1 MIDLARQLSVDE
13 TPNTLAELIMKLADV
28 SGEIA
33 AKVRL
38 GALSGVLGSAGEQN
52 VQGETQKKLDV
63 IANDMLKEA
72 LLSLPQVRAIA
83 SEEEDNVVAANH
95 GGAYIVAFDPLDGS
109 SNIDINGQIGTIFT
123 VYPAR
128 DEVACDSSDQFAQPG
143 RSQVC
148 AGYMLYGPS
157 TQMALTTGGA
167 TRLYTLVP
175 DKGVYQLTETELRIP
190 ADCQEFAINMANQRH
205 WAPATQAYISGLQEG
220 SAGHRGKDFN
230 MRWNG
235 AMVGDVHRVLMRGGI
250 FLYPANTQSKVH
262 KGKLRLLYEANP
274 MALLVEKAGGKAVAG
289 AENILDILPDQLHQ
303 RVPVILGAEN
313 EVGIFQ
319 SLSR

>member
-1 MIDLARQLSVDE
+1 MIDLAQQLASDN
-13 TPNTLAELIMKLADV
+13 TPADLAELILKLAIV
-28 SGEIA
+28 SDEIS

-38 GALSGVLGSAGEQN
+38 GALAGVLGSAGEQN

-83 SEEEDNVVAANH
+83 SEEEDSVVAANH

-128 DEVACDSSDQFAQPG
+128 DEVACDSAEQFAQSG
-143 RSQVC
+143 REQVC

-157 TQMALTTGGA
+157 TQMALTTGGPS
-167 TRLYTLVP
+167 RLYTLVVG
-175 DKGVYQLTETELRIP
+175 KGVYQLTESELQIAP
-190 ADCQEFAINMANQRH
+190 DCQEFAINLANQRH
-205 WAPATQAYISGLQEG
+205 WSPATQAYIAELQAG
-220 SAGHRGKDFN
+220 SVGARGKDFN

-250 FLYPANTQSKVH
+250 FLYPANTQSKIH
-262 KGKLRLLYEANP
+262 NGKLRLLYEANP
-274 MALLVEKAGGKAVAG
+274 MALLVENAGGKAVVGDQA
-289 AENILDILPDQLHQ
+289 ILDVAPESLHQ
-303 RVPVILGAEN
+303 RVPVILGSAAEV
-313 EVGIFQ
+313 EKFLMGQ
-319 SLSR
+319 